1 MAKNSTLGRLAG
13 GKAMNVAMNSAFDK
27 DGNPTDGFQKA
38 VQRAI
43 RIQRPLVLANI
54 RRLHR
59 RHPDESPA
67 QIADRLTDQY
77 LLAVTGAGAAV
88 GGTAIIP
95 GLGTV
100 AALGLSAAAVVGFM
114 ETTALYAQSIAELH
128 GISTDD
134 PQRAEALVMAVM
146 LGEDGRKMLRDFAA
160 GQRGGGIVP
169 GGAAN
174 PTGLSALMGIGA
186 QGSMSELF
194 FQQMKK
200 KFMRKML
207 VRQGA
212 GFLGRAVPFG
222 VGAVIG
228 GVGNRAM
235 GKAVVKSAQTL
246 FGPLPAALP
255 GEVVHPTTDPEQDEQ
270 ELKVL
275 EEKARKE
282 LSGQVDLEGDPIASP
297 MDAGPAGG
305 EGKDEDEG
313 KDEGFV
319 AGLKGRFVRRKD
331 KKA

>member
-1 MAKNSTLGRLAG
+1 MAKNSMLGRLAG

-43 RIQRPLVLANI
+43 KVQRPLVLANI
-54 RRLHR
+54 RRLHKKN
-59 RHPDESPA
+59 PDETPA
-67 QIADRLTDQY
+67 QLADRLTDQY

-95 GLGTV
+95 GIGTV

-128 GISTDD
+128 GITTED
-134 PQRAEALVMAVM
+134 PRRAEALVMAVM
-146 LGEDGRKMLRDFAA
+146 LGDDGKKMLREFAS
-160 GQRGGGIVP
+160 GQRGGSTMP

-174 PTGLSALMGIGA
+174 AAGLSALMGIGG
-186 QGSMSELF
+186 QGGMSELLV
-194 FQQMKK
+194 QQMKK

-212 GFLGRAVPFG
+212 GFFGRAVPFG

-246 FGPLPAALP
+246 FGPVPATLP
-255 GEVVHPTTDPEQDEQ
+255 GEVVDPTTDPDEDEKELRALEKKTQQ
-270 ELKVL
+270 EL
-275 EEKARKE
+275 A
-282 LSGQVDLEGDPIASP
+282 GQVDLDGNPVASP
-297 MDAGPAGG
+297 VDGRPAAADA
-305 EGKDEDEG
+305 EEDEG
-313 KDEGFV
+313 FFD
-319 AGLKGRFVRRKD
+319 GLKDRLFGGKDKD

>member
-77 LLAVTGAGAAV
+77 LLAVTGTGAAV

-160 GQRGGGIVP
+160 GQRGGAIVP

-282 LSGQVDLEGDPIASP
+282 LSGQVDLEDDPIASP
-297 MDAGPAGG
+297 EDAGPA
-305 EGKDEDEG
+305 EDKGEG

-319 AGLKGRFVRRKD
+319 AGLRGRFLGRKD

>member
-1 MAKNSTLGRLAG
+1 MAKNSMLGRLAG

-43 RIQRPLVLANI
+43 KVQRPLVLANI
-54 RRLHR
+54 RRLHKKN
-59 RHPDESPA
+59 PDEGPA
-67 QIADRLTDQY
+67 QLADRLTDQY

-95 GLGTV
+95 GIGTV

-128 GISTDD
+128 GITTED
-134 PQRAEALVMAVM
+134 PRRAEALVMAVM
-146 LGEDGRKMLRDFAA
+146 LGDDGKKLLREFAS
-160 GQRGGGIVP
+160 GQRGGSAMP

-174 PTGLSALMGIGA
+174 AAGLSALMGIGG
-186 QGSMSELF
+186 QGGMSELLV
-194 FQQMKK
+194 QQMKK

-228 GVGNRAM
+228 GVGNRTM

-246 FGPLPAALP
+246 FGPVPATLP
-255 GEVVHPTTDPEQDEQ
+255 GEVVDPTTDPDEDEK
-270 ELKVL
+270 ELRAL
-275 EEKARKE
+275 EEKTQKE
-282 LSGQVDLEGDPIASP
+282 LAGQVDLDGNPVASP
-297 MDAGPAGG
+297 VDGRPAAADA
-305 EGKDEDEG
+305 EG
-313 KDEGFV
+313 DEGFFD
-319 AGLKGRFVRRKD
+319 GLKDRFFGGKD
-331 KKA
+331 KDRKG

>member
-1 MAKNSTLGRLAG
+1 
-13 GKAMNVAMNSAFDK
+13 MNVAMNSAFDK

-43 RIQRPLVLANI
+43 KIQRPLVLANI

-59 RHPDESPA
+59 KNPDETPA

-95 GLGTV
+95 GIGTV

-128 GISTDD
+128 GITTDD

-146 LGEDGRKMLRDFAA
+146 LGDDGKKLLRDFAD
-160 GQRGGGIVP
+160 GQRGGSTLP

-174 PTGLSALMGIGA
+174 AAGLSALMGIGG
-186 QGSMSELF
+186 QGGMSDLLV
-194 FQQMKK
+194 QQMKK
-200 KFMRKML
+200 KFLKKML

-228 GVGNRAM
+228 GIGNRAM
-235 GKAVVKSAQTL
+235 GRAVVKSAQTL
-246 FGPLPAALP
+246 FGPVPATLP
-255 GEVVHPTTDPEQDEQ
+255 GEVVDPKTDPEED
-270 ELKVL
+270 
-275 EEKARKE
+275 EKALRE
-282 LSGQVDLEGDPIASP
+282 LEAKTQRELAGEVDLDGNTVASP
-297 MDAGPAGG
+297 VDAKPAEEDQGFLGG
-305 EGKDEDEG
+305 LKDRFFGKDED
-313 KDEGFV
+313 KR
-319 AGLKGRFVRRKD
+319 A
-331 KKA
+331 

>member
-1 MAKNSTLGRLAG
+1 
-13 GKAMNVAMNSAFDK
+13 MNVAMNSAFDK

-38 VQRAI
+38 VLRAI

-67 QIADRLTDQY
+67 QIADRLNDQY

-160 GQRGGGIVP
+160 GQRGGIVP

-174 PTGLSALMGIGA
+174 PSGLSALMGVGA

-282 LSGQVDLEGDPIASP
+282 LSGQVDLDGDPVASP
-297 MDAGPAGG
+297 VDAAPA
-305 EGKDEDEG
+305 EDKDEGEG

-319 AGLKGRFVRRKD
+319 AGLKGRFGRRKD

>member
-1 MAKNSTLGRLAG
+1 
-13 GKAMNVAMNSAFDK
+13 MNVAMNSAFDK
-27 DGNPTDGFQKA
+27 DGNPTDGFQKT

-43 RIQRPLVLANI
+43 KVQRPLVLANI

-59 RHPDESPA
+59 KHPDETPA

-95 GLGTV
+95 GIGTV

-128 GISTDD
+128 GITTDD

-146 LGEDGRKMLRDFAA
+146 LGDDGKKMLRDFAS
-160 GQRGGGIVP
+160 GQRGGNTLP

-174 PTGLSALMGIGA
+174 AAGLSALMGIGG
-186 QGSMSELF
+186 QGGMSELL

-235 GKAVVKSAQTL
+235 GKTVVKSAQTL
-246 FGPLPAALP
+246 FGPVPATLP
-255 GEVVHPTTDPEQDEQ
+255 GEVVAPKTDPEQDEKA
-270 ELKVL
+270 LKEL
-275 EEKARKE
+275 EEKNRRE
-282 LSGQVDLEGDPIASP
+282 LSGQVDLDGNQVASP
-297 MDAGPAGG
+297 VDGKPAEKEDEGFLAGLKDRFF
-305 EGKDEDEG
+305 GKDE
-313 KDEGFV
+313 
-319 AGLKGRFVRRKD
+319 

>member
-1 MAKNSTLGRLAG
+1 
-13 GKAMNVAMNSAFDK
+13 MNVAMNSAFDK

-59 RHPDESPA
+59 KNPDETPA

-128 GISTDD
+128 GITTDD

-146 LGEDGRKMLRDFAA
+146 LGDDGKKLLRDFAN
-160 GQRGGGIVP
+160 GQRGGNALP

-174 PTGLSALMGIGA
+174 AAGLSALMGIGG
-186 QGSMSELF
+186 QGGMSELL
-194 FQQMKK
+194 FQQMKR
-200 KFMRKML
+200 KFMKKML

-246 FGPLPAALP
+246 FGPVPATLP
-255 GEVVHPTTDPEQDEQ
+255 GEVVEPKTDPEKDEKALR
-270 ELKVL
+270 EL
-275 EEKARKE
+275 EEKNRRE
-282 LSGQVDLEGDPIASP
+282 LAGQVDLEGNPVASP
-297 MDAGPAGG
+297 VDGKPAEEEDEGFFDGLKDRFFGKKDKG
-305 EGKDEDEG
+305 EGK
-313 KDEGFV
+313 
-319 AGLKGRFVRRKD
+319 A
-331 KKA
+331 

>member
-1 MAKNSTLGRLAG
+1 
-13 GKAMNVAMNSAFDK
+13 MNVAMNSAFDK

-43 RIQRPLVLANI
+43 KIQRPLVLANI

-59 RHPDESPA
+59 KNPDETPA

-95 GLGTV
+95 GIGTV

-128 GISTDD
+128 GITTDD

-146 LGEDGRKMLRDFAA
+146 LGDDGKKLLRDFAD
-160 GQRGGGIVP
+160 GQRGSSTLP

-174 PTGLSALMGIGA
+174 AAGLSALMGIGG
-186 QGSMSELF
+186 QGGMSDLLV
-194 FQQMKK
+194 QQMKK
-200 KFMRKML
+200 KFLKKML

-228 GVGNRAM
+228 GIGNRAM
-235 GKAVVKSAQTL
+235 GRAVVKSAQTL
-246 FGPLPAALP
+246 FGPVPATLP
-255 GEVVHPTTDPEQDEQ
+255 GEVVAPKTDPEED
-270 ELKVL
+270 
-275 EEKARKE
+275 EKALRELEDKTQKE
-282 LSGQVDLEGDPIASP
+282 LAGEVDLDGNTVASP
-297 MDAGPAGG
+297 VDAKPAEEDQGFFGG
-305 EGKDEDEG
+305 LKERFFGKDDE
-313 KDEGFV
+313 
-319 AGLKGRFVRRKD
+319 

>member
-38 VQRAI
+38 VLRAI

-67 QIADRLTDQY
+67 QIADRLNDQY

-160 GQRGGGIVP
+160 GQRGGIVP

-174 PTGLSALMGIGA
+174 PSGLSALMGIGA

-282 LSGQVDLEGDPIASP
+282 LSGQVDLDGDPVASP
-297 MDAGPAGG
+297 VDAAPA
-305 EGKDEDEG
+305 EDKDKGKDEG
-313 KDEGFV
+313 KGEGFV
-319 AGLKGRFVRRKD
+319 AGLKGRFGRRKD

>member
-1 MAKNSTLGRLAG
+1 MAKNSMLGRLAG

-27 DGNPTDGFQKA
+27 DGNPTDGFQRT

-43 RIQRPLVLANI
+43 KVQRPLVLANI

-59 RHPDESPA
+59 KHPDETPA

-95 GLGTV
+95 GIGTV

-128 GISTDD
+128 GITMDD

-146 LGEDGRKMLRDFAA
+146 LGDDGRKMLRDFAS
-160 GQRGGGIVP
+160 GQRTGAPLP

-174 PTGLSALMGIGA
+174 AAGLSAIMGIGG
-186 QGSMSELF
+186 QGGMSELLV
-194 FQQMKK
+194 QQMKK
-200 KFMRKML
+200 KFMRKIL

-235 GKAVVKSAQTL
+235 GKTVVKSAQTL
-246 FGPLPAALP
+246 FGPVPATLP
-255 GEVVHPTTDPEQDEQ
+255 GEVVDPTTDPEQDEK
-270 ELKVL
+270 ELNAL
-275 EEKARKE
+275 EEKAQKE
-282 LSGQVDLEGDPIASP
+282 LAGQVDLEGNQVASP
-297 MDAGPAGG
+297 VDGKPAEE
-305 EGKDEDEG
+305 EG
-313 KDEGFV
+313 EGFV
-319 AGLKGRFVRRKD
+319 AGLKGRFGRRKD

>member
-1 MAKNSTLGRLAG
+1 MSAMAKNSLLGRFAG

-27 DGNPTDGFQKA
+27 DGNPTDGFQRA

-43 RIQRPLVLANI
+43 KVQRPLVLANI

-59 RHPDESPA
+59 RHPDETPA
-67 QIADRLTDQY
+67 QLADRLTDQY
-77 LLAVTGAGAAV
+77 LLAVTGTGAAV

-95 GLGTV
+95 GIGTV

-128 GISTDD
+128 GVTTED

-146 LGEDGRKMLRDFAA
+146 LGDDGKKMLRDFAS
-160 GQRGGGIVP
+160 GQRGGSSVLP

-174 PTGLSALMGIGA
+174 AAGLSALMGIGG
-186 QGSMSELF
+186 QGGMSDLL
-194 FQQMKK
+194 FQQLKK
-200 KFMRKML
+200 KFIRRML

-235 GKAVVKSAQTL
+235 GKTVVKSAQTL
-246 FGPLPAALP
+246 FGPVPATLP
-255 GEVVHPTTDPEQDEQ
+255 GEVVEPTTDPEKDEK
-270 ELKVL
+270 ELKAL
-275 EEKARKE
+275 EEKTQKE
-282 LSGQVDLEGDPIASP
+282 LAGQVDLDGNPVAAPVD
-297 MDAGPAGG
+297 GRPA
-305 EGKDEDEG
+305 EED
-313 KDEGFV
+313 KGFFG
-319 AGLKGRFVRRKD
+319 GLKDRLFGAKGE
-331 KKA
+331 KA